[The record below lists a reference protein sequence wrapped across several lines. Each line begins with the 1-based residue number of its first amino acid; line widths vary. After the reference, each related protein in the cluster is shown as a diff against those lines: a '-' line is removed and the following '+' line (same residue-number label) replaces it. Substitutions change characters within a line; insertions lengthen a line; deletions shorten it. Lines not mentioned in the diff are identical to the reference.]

1 MKILLLFWGL
11 WFLNFSSR
19 TILSPL
25 MPIFEREMG
34 FTYTLAGSVFLY
46 LSVGYTCSLVAA
58 GWIVPRIGFKK
69 AIALGFFVLIAALAG
84 LVLAKSYMYLVLAA
98 FFVGLGGG
106 IYLPCALPLLTSAI
120 PPEKWGKSI
129 AFHETAASFSILA
142 TPLLVAAALTVTE
155 WPSLIL
161 ALSAL
166 CLVMILAFI
175 LLLPEPAQKGK
186 EKFSFSRMLRRRDF
200 WIMAALWAFA
210 AAGGLGLYNLIPL
223 FLVSEKGLPLDTAN
237 TVFGFSRVG
246 GLVLIFL
253 SGVLMDKFGV
263 KKILLASLLVSGF
276 AMAGLAVAENFSFLV
291 AMLVLQATSIPV
303 FFPAGLVAISRL
315 TEFSDR
321 SAFTGAT
328 LAVGVIFGAGLA
340 PTLLGFIADTR
351 DFQTGI
357 FSQGVLTVLSCLLL
371 PLLRKIQQ

>member
-1 MKILLLFWGL
+1 MQILLLFWGL

-19 TILSPL
+19 TVLSPL
-25 MPIFEREMG
+25 LPIFEREMG
-34 FTYTLAGSVFLY
+34 FSYALAGSVFLY
-46 LSVGYTCSLVAA
+46 LSVGYTGSLVAA

-69 AIALGFFVLIAALAG
+69 AIALGFFVLVAALAG
-84 LVLAKSYMYLVLAA
+84 LALARSYIYLVLVA

-166 CLVMILAFI
+166 CLAMILAFVF
-175 LLLPEPAQKGK
+175 LLPEPAQKGK
-186 EKFSFSRMLRRRDF
+186 DKFSFSRVLRRRDF
-200 WIMAALWAFA
+200 WIMAVLWAFA

-223 FLVSEKGLPLDTAN
+223 FLVSEKGLPLETAN
-237 TVFGFSRVG
+237 AVFGFSRVG

-253 SGVLMDKFGV
+253 AGFLMDKFGV

-276 AMAGLAVAENFSFLV
+276 AMAGLAVAENFFFLV
-291 AMLVLQATSIPV
+291 AMLALQATSIPV

-315 TEFSDR
+315 TEFADR

-328 LAVGVIFGAGLA
+328 LAVGVIFGTGLA

-357 FSQGVLTVLSCLLL
+357 FAQGVLTVLSCLLL